1 LSPNWSDRVAVEYL
15 NALVAMK
22 KEREQNSRMSETT
35 FNAVDVANVHN
46 EKKEKRKNKTSN
58 SEVKHR
64 R

>member
-1 LSPNWSDRVAVEYL
+1 VAVEYL

-22 KEREQNSRMSETT
+22 KEREQNSRMSETAT
-35 FNAVDVANVHN
+35 FNGVDVANVHN
-46 EKKEKRKNKTSN
+46 EKKGKRKNKTSN